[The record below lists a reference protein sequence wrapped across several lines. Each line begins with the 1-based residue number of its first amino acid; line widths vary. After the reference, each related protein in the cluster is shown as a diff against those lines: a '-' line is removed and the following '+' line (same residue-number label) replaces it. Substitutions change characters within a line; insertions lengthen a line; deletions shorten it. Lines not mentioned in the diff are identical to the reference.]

1 MAVSNSQIERII
13 ALAKLYGA
21 TRLILFGS
29 AVETPLEARDIDL
42 ACDGIPGWKL
52 YELAAR
58 LENELGASLD
68 IVSLT
73 PPSRFTEYIETK
85 GRALL

>member
-1 MAVSNSQIERII
+1 MAVSNAQIERII

-29 AVETPLEARDIDL
+29 VVETPLEARDIDP

-52 YELAAR
+52 YEPAAR
-58 LENELGASLD
+58 LEDELDKKAFRS
-68 IVSLT
+68 
-73 PPSRFTEYIETK
+73 YN
-85 GRALL
+85 